1 MTNSAVIIGHGPV
14 HVIALHGWF
23 GDAQGWGNFP
33 ALIDGEA
40 STWAFV
46 NYRGYGERRGE
57 PGEYTM
63 AEISADV
70 LELADSL
77 QWKDFALVGHSMG
90 GKAIQRV
97 YADAPDRVKVLI
109 GISPIHASAFP
120 FDDDGWALFDGAAE
134 SDDKR
139 FAIIDFTTGNRN
151 SATWVRKMARYSV
164 EASTREAFAA
174 YLPAWGKVDF
184 EADIPRDNQPPVH
197 VIVGAHDPALSAD
210 FVRSSWLQTYP
221 GATLD
226 ELPNAGHYP
235 TWETPV
241 ALLTSIEKA
250 LGLFVS

>member
-1 MTNSAVIIGHGPV
+1 MTNSAVIIGNGPV

-46 NYRGYGERRGE
+46 NYRGYGERRDE
-57 PGEYTM
+57 PGDYTM

-109 GISPIHASAFP
+109 GIAPIHASAFP
-120 FDDDGWALFDGAAE
+120 FHEDGWALFDGAAE

-151 SATWVRKMARYSV
+151 SATWVPRWPATRSRPRPAKPSARTFLRG
-164 EASTREAFAA
+164 ARSTSKPTSRATTS
-174 YLPAWGKVDF
+174 
-184 EADIPRDNQPPVH
+184 H
-197 VIVGAHDPALSAD
+197 
-210 FVRSSWLQTYP
+210 RST
-221 GATLD
+221 
-226 ELPNAGHYP
+226 
-235 TWETPV
+235 
-241 ALLTSIEKA
+241 
-250 LGLFVS
+250 

>member
-1 MTNSAVIIGHGPV
+1 MTNSAVIIGNGPV

-40 STWAFV
+40 ATWAFV
-46 NYRGYGERRGE
+46 NYRGYGERRDE

-97 YADAPDRVKVLI
+97 YADAPDRVTVLI

-120 FDDDGWALFDGAAE
+120 FDDDGWALFDG
-134 SDDKR
+134 
-139 FAIIDFTTGNRN
+139 
-151 SATWVRKMARYSV
+151 
-164 EASTREAFAA
+164 
-174 YLPAWGKVDF
+174 
-184 EADIPRDNQPPVH
+184 
-197 VIVGAHDPALSAD
+197 
-210 FVRSSWLQTYP
+210 
-221 GATLD
+221 
-226 ELPNAGHYP
+226 
-235 TWETPV
+235 
-241 ALLTSIEKA
+241 
-250 LGLFVS
+250 